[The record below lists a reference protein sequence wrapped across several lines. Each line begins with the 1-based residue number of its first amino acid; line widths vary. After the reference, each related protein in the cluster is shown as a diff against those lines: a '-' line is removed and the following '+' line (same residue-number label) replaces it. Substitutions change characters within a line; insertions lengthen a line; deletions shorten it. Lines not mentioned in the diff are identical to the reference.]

1 MENEKA
7 LVDIAYDVLK
17 TYYKSKKKKNMV
29 KVPFKEILEKVGEE
43 KGIDSQQQLI
53 DLASTF
59 YTALTIDGRFFQNED
74 NTWSLKEYEKFEDI
88 HKVNVTSDQD
98 IDDDEIDEGNIIEAN
113 TTNKLDYE
121 DEEDSSYDEKDEND
135 YNIDIPETDEDEN

>member
-59 YTALTIDGRFFQNED
+59 YTALTIDGRFFQKSSILPAKNSD
-74 NTWSLKEYEKFEDI
+74 GTKRCFS
-88 HKVNVTSDQD
+88 TSSCS
-98 IDDDEIDEGNIIEAN
+98 
-113 TTNKLDYE
+113 TL
-121 DEEDSSYDEKDEND
+121 
-135 YNIDIPETDEDEN
+135 